1 VKTHKHHIHY
11 KSQGG
16 SDDPSNLVELDF
28 IEHARLHALDFISGG
43 PQFDCRHEG
52 WPYLDEDLREKV
64 KKEMGRRT
72 TLRNLTDNPIHKE
85 GAIEKMRQ
93 NQPSVTGERNPF
105 YGKKHT
111 PEALAK
117 IRAARKK
124 NNPQRRSLPII
135 LVHPDGTE
143 EWFPSAMEACK
154 KHNLSKGNL
163 CGVVNGKVPHTKG
176 FKARR
181 P

>member
-28 IEHARLHALDFISGG
+28 IEHARLHALDFVSGG
-43 PQFDCRHEG
+43 PMFDCRHEG
-52 WPYLDEDLREKV
+52 WPYLEGDLRDRV
-64 KKEMGRRT
+64 KQELSRRT
-72 TLRNLTDNPIHKE
+72 RLRNFEDNPVHRE
-85 GAIEKMRQ
+85 GAIEKSMSSRR
-93 NQPSVTGERNPF
+93 SYEGEANPF
-105 YGKKHT
+105 YGKSHLSET
-111 PEALAK
+111 RERMRLAREN
-117 IRAARKK
+117 I
-124 NNPQRRSLPII
+124 NPSRRSLPII
-135 LVHPDGTE
+135 LIHPDGTE
-143 EWFPSAMEACK
+143 EWFPSAVEACK

-176 FKARR
+176 FRARR